1 MCYVSGHSAWA
12 TRREGETYQTRR
24 RPLTWGNG
32 WCSAGDGG
40 VWVTATSSRNFSP
53 VSSCARGGR
62 APTPVRRTHT
72 NSGQGRAAS
81 LGADGV
87 ADAGD
92 NAGVGETLDFV
103 VHRFDDDRRGID
115 AGIIPLGSSNG
126 ETGVSASQ
134 ADANPQGK
142 GPTVAAKKAPAKKA
156 AKKAPAKKTAK
167 KAPAKKTAKKAPAK
181 KAPAKKTAKKAP
193 AKKRR

>member
-1 MCYVSGHSAWA
+1 MCYVSGHSARA

-72 NSGQGRAAS
+72 SSGQGRAAS

-87 ADAGD
+87 AARRAHTHISHASASSLPARACFCTDTCSRLKRVPRRCPAR
-92 NAGVGETLDFV
+92 AMAHAAAF
-103 VHRFDDDRRGID
+103 VHRPLSACMSLHDSSCSFHLQAQLLPLDLGFVDYSRTLIAKSTARRQR
-115 AGIIPLGSSNG
+115 AYM
-126 ETGVSASQ
+126 A
-134 ADANPQGK
+134 
-142 GPTVAAKKAPAKKA
+142 
-156 AKKAPAKKTAK
+156 
-167 KAPAKKTAKKAPAK
+167 
-181 KAPAKKTAKKAP
+181 
-193 AKKRR
+193 